1 MAVGIAYGVYPWHSS
16 AYDSQERMALKREG
30 SKDIQGVPRPDS
42 ELKHELLCTNSN
54 MYMRCE
60 WWHLRLW
67 RPPND
72 PNGHA
77 WPHVDLNNLCY
88 HAFMASKYFLEM
100 VKMEGRKRIVI
111 HRLAWR
117 SAPIFQILWL
127 SPVLWTVSPSP
138 VQSNIFKSFESNPSP
153 TSSQTSSFP
162 GVICDWTSHITRL
175 DKHCHRCATIPFSQ
189 KKVQKV
195 RIYHSN

>member
-72 PNGHA
+72 SNGHA
-77 WPHVDLNNLCY
+77 WPQVDLNNLCY

-100 VKMEGRKRIVI
+100 VKSKEGNGLWSIDLLGAMALARK
-111 HRLAWR
+111 
-117 SAPIFQILWL
+117 
-127 SPVLWTVSPSP
+127 
-138 VQSNIFKSFESNPSP
+138 NIGANYLM
-153 TSSQTSSFP
+153 TSSKWKML
-162 GVICDWTSHITRL
+162 VNL
-175 DKHCHRCATIPFSQ
+175 
-189 KKVQKV
+189 
-195 RIYHSN
+195 